1 LTVYELIDYLLDEK
15 SDELNPK
22 SKEEHYTWLKMR
34 KIKAFYTEVNAK
46 TLRQGASALMQ
57 VISTST
63 PIRFYFNK
71 RIFKPC
77 DSALVLE
84 SSNLTF

>member
-1 LTVYELIDYLLDEK
+1 LINYLFNKK

-46 TLRQGASALMQ
+46 TLRQGASTLMQ
-57 VISTST
+57 VTS
-63 PIRFYFNK
+63 
-71 RIFKPC
+71 
-77 DSALVLE
+77 A
-84 SSNLTF
+84 